1 MQNWGP
7 LETVT
12 DSQVVEYPTHTLC
25 VDNLCVDFSIH
36 EDTVICGERER
47 ERERERENKSIE

>member
-47 ERERERENKSIE
+47 EREREREQIH